1 MAEWKR
7 KKISGHTPER
17 EQAEKLGFA
26 LDTLRKWRRQ
36 GTGQAYIVVGRE
48 IHYVD
53 ADEPRWLASLKVVP
67 PRREALTEPRHEPND
82 MSVEDAAPAMPKRG
96 RGRPRRVSEAPAPA
110 VTAS

>member
-1 MAEWKR
+1 MAEWER
-7 KKISGHTPER
+7 KKIPGHTPER

-53 ADEPRWLASLKVVP
+53 ADEPRWLASLKVIP
-67 PRREALTEPRHEPND
+67 TRREAQTEVR
-82 MSVEDAAPAMPKRG
+82 SVRG
-96 RGRPRRVSEAPAPA
+96 SRGRPRKTEAAA
-110 VTAS
+110 GLAAAT

>member
-1 MAEWKR
+1 MATWKR

-26 LDTLRKWRRQ
+26 LDTLRKWRRC

-53 ADEPRWLASLKVVP
+53 ADERRWLASLKVTP
-67 PRREALTEPRHEPND
+67 PRREAQT
-82 MSVEDAAPAMPKRG
+82 PKLDQFEVVALG
-96 RGRPRRVSEAPAPA
+96 HGEHP
-110 VTAS
+110 